1 MKNDSP
7 LFDRIRVKPDKDR
20 RVHPQAPACD
30 WPNCKAPAT
39 HRAPKG
45 RLREREYWRFCLDHV
60 RQYNQTYNF
69 FSGMNPDDIAKYQ
82 KEAVVGH
89 RPTWKMGT
97 GTTPGGMEFQATDPL
112 NLFREFNSGAGW
124 RRKSETI
131 EPKRTIRNAE
141 RKAFEALG
149 LDAGAEAVEIKAR
162 FKELVKRH
170 HPDANGGDR
179 VFEDK
184 LREIITAYN
193 YLKSVKLV

>member
-20 RVHPQAPACD
+20 RVHPQSPACD

-89 RPTWKMGT
+89 RPTWKMGMN
-97 GTTPGGMEFQATDPL
+97 GGRPTSRSRSSRFHPEIAGADDPFGV
-112 NLFREFNSGAGW
+112 FREFGGPSGA
-124 RRKSETI
+124 RRSERGVSPAPCTMSNARHSMRSGSMQVRRSKTSRLVS
-131 EPKRTIRNAE
+131 KR
-141 RKAFEALG
+141 
-149 LDAGAEAVEIKAR
+149 
-162 FKELVKRH
+162 
-170 HPDANGGDR
+170 
-179 VFEDK
+179 
-184 LREIITAYN
+184 
-193 YLKSVKLV
+193 S